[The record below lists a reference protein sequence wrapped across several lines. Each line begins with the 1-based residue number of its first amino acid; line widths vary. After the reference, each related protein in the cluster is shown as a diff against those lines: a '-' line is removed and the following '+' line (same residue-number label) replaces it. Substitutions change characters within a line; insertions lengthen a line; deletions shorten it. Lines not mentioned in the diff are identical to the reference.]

1 MNHRSQILQLERI
14 GQLLL
19 DTRLAALRSAAA
31 AREESEGRLAGLV
44 AADCNCDDMSEISA
58 QLAMLGYQRWADARR
73 SEINLTLAR
82 QTAAWMEAKDAARD
96 AFNKN
101 EALRALGAKRL

>member
-1 MNHRSQILQLERI
+1 MNRRSQIQQLGLI

-31 AREESEGRLAGLV
+31 AREDSEHRLAGLV
-44 AADCNCDDMSEISA
+44 VPDLCSGTLPEIPA
-58 QLAMLGYQRWADARR
+58 QLAVLGYQRWADARR

-82 QTAAWMEAKDAARD
+82 QTAEWIEARDAARE
-96 AFNKN
+96 AFGRV
-101 EALRALGAKRL
+101 EALRVLKMKPR